1 MVDSGSPRAAL
12 IALAAVLAI
21 ATSTMAGSAAAADAK
36 YPNWK
41 GQWTP
46 VIPPNVADKR
56 TSFDP
61 SKPAGVGQQ
70 APLTSEYRKVLNDS
84 IADQA
89 NGGFGND
96 PTVLCY
102 AAGMPRMMTYE
113 AQEYVIT
120 PETTYI
126 LLGGDDHLRRIITDG
141 RDFPKNLN
149 ATYQGYSIG
158 RWIDEDGDG
167 TYDVL
172 EVETRGPFKGPR
184 AYDATGLPLHLDN
197 DSTFKE
203 RFFIDKA
210 DPNLLHDVITV
221 FDRALTRPWTV
232 DKTFRRN
239 SDPQPDWPERYCHVT
254 NNRIMLG
261 NEAYLLSEDGLLM
274 PTRKDQPPPD
284 FQFFV
289 PAR

>member
-1 MVDSGSPRAAL
+1 MVDAGSPRTAILAL
-12 IALAAVLAI
+12 VGALAI
-21 ATSTMAGSAAAADAK
+21 ATSTTALTGDAAAADAK
-36 YPNWK
+36 YPSWK
-41 GQWTP
+41 GQWVP
-46 VIPPNVADKR
+46 VAPQGVA
-56 TSFDP
+56 SFDP
-61 SKPAGVGQQ
+61 GKPAGPGQQ
-70 APLTSEYRKVLNDS
+70 APLTQEYQKVLNDS
-84 IADQA
+84 LSDQA
-89 NGGFGND
+89 RGGFGND
-96 PTVLCY
+96 PTALCY
-102 AAGMPRMMTYE
+102 AGGMPRMMTYE

-126 LLGGDDHLRRIITDG
+126 LLGGDDNLRRVITDG

-149 ATYQGYSIG
+149 PTYQGYSIG

-184 AYDATGLPLHLDN
+184 AYDTTGLPLAFDN
-197 DSTFKE
+197 ESSFKE

-210 DPNLLHDVITV
+210 DRNLLHDVITV

-239 SDPQPDWPERYCHVT
+239 PDPQPDWPERYCHVT
-254 NNRIMLG
+254 NKHIMLG

-284 FQFFV
+284 LQFFT
-289 PAR
+289 PAK